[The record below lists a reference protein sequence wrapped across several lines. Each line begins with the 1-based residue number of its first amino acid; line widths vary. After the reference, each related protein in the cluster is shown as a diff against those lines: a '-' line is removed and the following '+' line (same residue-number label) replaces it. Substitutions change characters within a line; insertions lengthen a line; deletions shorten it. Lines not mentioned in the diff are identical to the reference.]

1 MARKNILT
9 HSKKKKALALFHA
22 KRLEEAKALYVQI
35 CMVDK
40 SDADAWLMLGVVN
53 GKLGNHVEAAECFT
67 RVLAIHPRNAE
78 AQSNLGIALRE
89 QGRLE
94 EAVASFREA
103 LRIQPDRHDT
113 HDSLAHALL
122 NLGRLDEAA
131 DTFRAA
137 LRLKPGNAEMH
148 SNLGSVYQAQGLLEQ
163 AVACYREAQRLK
175 PGITYDNLGSA
186 LSSQGK
192 FEEALACY
200 REGLRRHPADTRTHS
215 NLLMTLNY
223 LPDQDPEAIFREHR
237 AWGGIH
243 GKLNAKPLSFT
254 NIRDPDRR
262 LRIGYV
268 SPDFRTH
275 SVAYFIEPL
284 LANHDDNTVESVCYS
299 DVPRPD
305 ATTKR
310 LQGMA
315 NQWRDVSKVSDEQ
328 LAVLIHEDGIDILVD
343 LAGHTASNR
352 LPVFTRRP
360 APVQATWLGYPNTTG
375 LATIDYRLTDAI
387 ADPEGQDVFYTEKL
401 LRLDGCF
408 LCYQPTANA
417 PPIAPLPAAD
427 AGHVN
432 FGSFNNLAKINS
444 RVIELWSELLK
455 AFPAAR
461 LIIKNPSLTDPPTRE
476 RYQELFAARGQGSE
490 RVELLGHTAT
500 REEHLALYNRVDI
513 ALDTFPYNGTT
524 TTCEALWMGVPVI
537 TLAGEN
543 HAGRV
548 GASLLNAAG
557 FAEWIAETPSEYI
570 AIAAKLTADTGGLEN
585 IRAGL
590 RSRLAGS
597 LLCDGKSFATRMES
611 AYRKMWKSWCQGC

>member
-9 HSKKKKALALFHA
+9 HSKKKKAYILVQAN
-22 KRLEEAKALYVQI
+22 RLEEAKALYAQI
-35 CMVDK
+35 CQADK
-40 SDADAWLMLGVVN
+40 SDADALIMLGVVN
-53 GKLGNHVEAAECFT
+53 GKLGKHAEASECFS
-67 RVLAIHPRNAE
+67 RAVAIRPRNAE
-78 AQSNLGIALRE
+78 AHHNLGIAFRE
-89 QGRLE
+89 QGKLE
-94 EAVASFREA
+94 EAVGSFREA

-122 NLGRLDEAA
+122 NLGRLGEAA

-200 REGLRRHPADTRTHS
+200 REGLRRHPADTRIHS

-223 LPDQDPEAIFREHR
+223 LPDQDAEAIFREHR
-237 AWGGIH
+237 AWGRIH
-243 GKLNAKPLSFT
+243 GKPNANPLSFT
-254 NIRDPDRR
+254 NIRDPVRR

-284 LANHDDNTVESVCYS
+284 LANHDGVETVCYS

-305 ATTKR
+305 ATTKL
-310 LQGMA
+310 LQGLA
-315 NQWRDVSKVSDEQ
+315 DQWRDVSKFSDEQ
-328 LAVLIHEDGIDILVD
+328 MAALIRGDGIDILVD
-343 LAGHTASNR
+343 LAGHTACNR
-352 LPVFTRRP
+352 LPVFTRKP

-387 ADPEGQDVFYTEKL
+387 ADPHGLDVFYTEKL
-401 LRLDGCF
+401 VRLDGCF
-408 LCYQPTANA
+408 LCYQPSANA
-417 PPIAPLPAAD
+417 PPIAPLPAAGT
-427 AGHVN
+427 GHAT
-432 FGSFNNLAKINS
+432 FGSFNNLAKVNS
-444 RVIELWSELLK
+444 RVTELWAELLK

-461 LIIKNPSLTDPPTRE
+461 LVIKNPSLTDPPTRE
-476 RYQELFAARGQGSE
+476 RYQELFAAQGVGSE

-500 REEHLALYNRVDI
+500 REEHLALYGRIDI

-548 GASLLNAAG
+548 GASLLTTLNLN
-557 FAEWIAETPSEYI
+557 ECIADSPHAYLSRVSEL
-570 AIAAKLTADTGGLEN
+570 ANDRERLVH
-585 IRAGL
+585 L
-590 RSRLAGS
+590 RMTLRERMRNSP
-597 LLCDGKSFATRMES
+597 LCDAQAFTRKVE
-611 AYRKMWKSWCQGC
+611 AVYREMWRVWCAKAV